1 LEGWRKRLR
10 RSGAKRIVAVVWGTE
25 GGVVERGVGDGFTDV
40 LDGTLDWLHDH
51 LNRRDVDTLLA
62 NVLHFG
68 GELGPGLKC
77 SDLAEDQISRNK
89 WATTYLYKSVAQ
101 LPELALVA
109 DTRIL
114 ELHLLQ
120 SGGQRLVCS
129 DNSVAPGKC

>member
-1 LEGWRKRLR
+1 
-10 RSGAKRIVAVVWGTE
+10 VVWGTQ
-25 GGVVERGVGDGFTDV
+25 GGVVERGVRDGFADV
-40 LDGTLDWLHDH
+40 LYGTLDGLHDH

-77 SDLAEDQISRNK
+77 SDLAEDQISLIRRVR
-89 WATTYLYKSVAQ
+89 TYLHKSIAQ
-101 LPELALVA
+101 LPELALVTH
-109 DTRIL
+109 TRIL

-129 DNSVAPGKC
+129 DDSVAPGQC